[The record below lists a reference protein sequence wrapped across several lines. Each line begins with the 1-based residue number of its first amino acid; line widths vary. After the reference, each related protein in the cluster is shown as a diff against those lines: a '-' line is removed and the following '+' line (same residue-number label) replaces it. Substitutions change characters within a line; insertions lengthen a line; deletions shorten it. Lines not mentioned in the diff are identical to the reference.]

1 MQNYKTAILKQAAA
15 TYPQLAR
22 VSNQPLENRINRLI
36 KRTVDKTLPT
46 GRYQDMNIIT
56 AASKYETTVN
66 YNDILSLRFENYY
79 YPEMMASGITVVQAL
94 TVNLITGKKYKLRD
108 LFREGSNYKAYLD
121 NIIEQEIIERGIPLI
136 NEFPG
141 ITGDE
146 VFYLKKDTLVIV
158 YQEYELTPGYYG
170 TLEFNIP
177 YSKLEPLINENSPI
191 ARLM

>member
-15 TYPQLAR
+15 TYPQLTR
-22 VSNQPLENRINRLI
+22 TSNQPLENRINRLI

-94 TVNLITGKKYKLRD
+94 TINLITGKKYKLRD

-121 NIIEQEIIERGIPLI
+121 NIIEQEIIEGGIPLI

-170 TLEFNIP
+170 TLEFHIP